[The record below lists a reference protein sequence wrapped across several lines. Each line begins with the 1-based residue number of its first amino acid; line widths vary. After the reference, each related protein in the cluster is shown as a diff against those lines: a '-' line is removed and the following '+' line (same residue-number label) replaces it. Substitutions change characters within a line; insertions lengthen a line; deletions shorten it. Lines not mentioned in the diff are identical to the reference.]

1 MQLIVFDL
9 DNTLIL
15 TDGPE
20 FDSIRRS
27 LAGKNDITA
36 LKDYL
41 SRRGRLVK
49 IPEKCITE
57 LHRRFRLG
65 VFSRAPHAYVSF
77 MLKYC
82 YPHTA
87 FDVVVAY
94 EDVGRLFKPHPYGIR
109 KAMSASG
116 ITDPNEVLYVGDD
129 MTDRVTAEN
138 AGCRF
143 LHWYWTGY
151 YGKII
156 RHPVCLDELCRI

>member
-87 FDVVVAY
+87 FDVVVGY

-129 MTDRVTAEN
+129 MIDRVTAEN